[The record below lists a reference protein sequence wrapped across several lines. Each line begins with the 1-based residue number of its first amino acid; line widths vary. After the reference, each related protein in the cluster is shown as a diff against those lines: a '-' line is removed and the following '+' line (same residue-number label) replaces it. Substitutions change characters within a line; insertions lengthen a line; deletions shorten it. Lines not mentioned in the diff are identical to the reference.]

1 MCRCKA
7 YSGACKKGD
16 RSVTA
21 AEEEVKKGY
30 VKEELRIPANK
41 QLISWAVGHTSPFRG
56 FIKLASVDSP
66 PLQFF
71 VFGVDDDPNDDL
83 IIN

>member
-1 MCRCKA
+1 M
-7 YSGACKKGD
+7 
-16 RSVTA
+16 A

-30 VKEELRIPANK
+30 VKEELRIPASK

-56 FIKLASVDSP
+56 FIKLASVDSS

-71 VFGVDDDPNDDL
+71 FLASTTTRTTDL
-83 IIN
+83 IIS